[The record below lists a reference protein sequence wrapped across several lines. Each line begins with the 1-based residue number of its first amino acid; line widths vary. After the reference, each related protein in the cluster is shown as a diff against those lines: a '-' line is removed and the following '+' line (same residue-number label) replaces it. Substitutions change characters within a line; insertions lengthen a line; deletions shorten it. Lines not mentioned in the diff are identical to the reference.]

1 MEELEEWE
9 DPLSK
14 LRDKADEHQHAP
26 GEALELLDASQG
38 LNGLNVLDLL

>member
-14 LRDKADEHQHAP
+14 LKDEANEHQCAP
-26 GEALELLDASQG
+26 GEALELLDAS
-38 LNGLNVLDLL
+38 